1 MMVPTSLAQATPMH
15 SRRKPKVFTRRNVTA
30 STIRVGGLRPE
41 GTAVMRPNGR
51 LSRFLLGALGFCAGV
66 FLIAVLG
73 DYLFNLL
80 LTLLA
85 LGLIVCAL
93 EPLARKRGWGS

>member
-1 MMVPTSLAQATPMH
+1 
-15 SRRKPKVFTRRNVTA
+15 
-30 STIRVGGLRPE
+30 
-41 GTAVMRPNGR
+41 MRPNGR

-66 FLIAVLG
+66 FLIAALG

-85 LGLIVCAL
+85 LGAIVRAL
-93 EPLARKRGWGS
+93 EPLARKRGWGSEGRLTRYLNRPRLIEEEKRLYVGSRHGL

>member
-1 MMVPTSLAQATPMH
+1 
-15 SRRKPKVFTRRNVTA
+15 
-30 STIRVGGLRPE
+30 
-41 GTAVMRPNGR
+41 MRPNGR
-51 LSRFLLGALGFCAGV
+51 LSRFLLGTLGFCAGV

-85 LGLIVCAL
+85 LGLIVRAL
-93 EPLARKRGWGS
+93 EPLAWKRGWGSEGRLTRYLSRPRLIDESKRLCIDPGQGL